1 MRNDAWEARKETI
14 TKAAELIVKRH
25 PAADVAQVLSFV
37 EAQFNAMAADPNARI
52 TVDVLVQ
59 QYENA
64 SARQVAGDTRAMM
77 RMEKVL
83 FKCLVRRD
91 PHVSVQMAELSA
103 AYQTQTQEPLRNY
116 FPELEAVLESLQ
128 EREFISVTKT
138 GGGSPARIFQGID
151 FDVWIRQMTKEEES
165 KASVVHNYNVSGPN
179 ARVNLHSTDNST
191 NTNIGGADLTS
202 KTN

>member
-1 MRNDAWEARKETI
+1 VADGSLATINASKNLRLILGEKVVRNDAWEAREETI
-14 TKAAELIVKRH
+14 TKTAELIVKRH

-59 QYENA
+59 QYENV
-64 SARQVAGDTRAMM
+64 SARQVAGDPRVMM

-116 FPELEAVLESLQ
+116 FPELGAVLESLQ
-128 EREFISVTKT
+128 EREFISVKKP
-138 GGGSPARIFQGID
+138 GVVDHPLF
-151 FDVWIRQMTKEEES
+151 F
-165 KASVVHNYNVSGPN
+165 KASISTYGSG
-179 ARVNLHSTDNST
+179 
-191 NTNIGGADLTS
+191 
-202 KTN
+202 K